1 MGTKSDL
8 EKIIRK
14 IVEDIRGEI
23 IRVEKDKSAL
33 KKRG

>member
-14 IVEDIRGEI
+14 LVEDIREEI

-33 KKRG
+33 KRRG